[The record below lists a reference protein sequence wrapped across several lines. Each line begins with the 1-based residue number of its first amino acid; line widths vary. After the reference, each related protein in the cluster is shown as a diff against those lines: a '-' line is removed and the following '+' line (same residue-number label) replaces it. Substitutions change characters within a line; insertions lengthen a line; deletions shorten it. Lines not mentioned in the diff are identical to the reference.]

1 MLLELLAVL
10 IINLSETQNDIQ
22 IFGNRAVNSAGM
34 SPLNDPDLLD
44 VGVLET
50 EIVFQT
56 TERKKEELR
65 LNLS

>member
-1 MLLELLAVL
+1 ML

-34 SPLNDPDLLD
+34 SPLDTLD
-44 VGVLET
+44 IVSVGVLET

>member
-1 MLLELLAVL
+1 ML

-34 SPLNDPDLLD
+34 PPLNDPDLLD